1 VKELNPSARVL
12 LRTKYLRDEAA
23 ARQIGADA
31 AVVDE
36 VESAVALTE
45 LVLAETGA
53 PSDQIRDETE
63 RIRRDLRASHRPS
76 HR

>member
-1 VKELNPSARVL
+1 
-12 LRTKYLRDEAA
+12 LRDELQ
-23 ARQIGADA
+23 ARHGGADA

-53 PSDQIRDETE
+53 DPSAIRSEAE
-63 RIRRDLRASHRPS
+63 RVRQELSGPWHV
-76 HR
+76 